1 MARIA
6 TSRPIRFDFHHCPV
20 QRYAMPI
27 VDSYFDLNTLPADAD
42 AVFNAAANANGLFLS
57 KAWFGNLA
65 THGLGAG
72 NRLCIYGVR
81 DHADARLSMLLPL
94 RRDSSR
100 FGLRRLDALANWYS
114 SLYGVLA
121 LPGDMREERLQRL
134 AQALADERP
143 RWDVL
148 DLHPLDPA
156 DPLFQPLLDALGA
169 AGMATQRYFCFTNW
183 YLAVA
188 GRSYDAYADSLPS
201 KLKSTL
207 KRKGRQLAK
216 SGRAQ
221 FDIVTGGEQLEAAI
235 AAYLTVYA
243 RSWKSPEPSQA
254 FMPGL
259 IRTCAEQGW
268 LRLGIATVDGTP
280 AAAQLWIVFRGVA
293 AIYKLAYDERYAS
306 LSIGSLLTEQLMRH
320 VIDIDQVAEV
330 DYLTGDDAYKRDW
343 MSASRERCG
352 IIAFNLRSP
361 RGLAAAAVHLGG
373 GKLKALVRRWRG
385 RGLPGE
391 QIGDAL

>member
-1 MARIA
+1 
-6 TSRPIRFDFHHCPV
+6 
-20 QRYAMPI
+20 MPI
-27 VDSYFDLNTLPADAD
+27 VEVYSDLNALPPDAD
-42 AVFNAAANANGLFLS
+42 AVFEQASDANGMFLS
-57 KAWFGNLA
+57 RTWFENLVA
-65 THGLGAG
+65 CGLEGDH
-72 NRLCIYGVR
+72 RLRVYGVR
-81 DHADARLSMLLPL
+81 DRADASLSLLLLL
-94 RRDSSR
+94 RRGAGR
-100 FGLRRLDALANWYS
+100 FGLRRLEALANWYS
-114 SLYGVLA
+114 SLFGVPA
-121 LPGDMREERLQRL
+121 LPGDMQRDRLQRL
-134 AQALADERP
+134 ALALATERP

-156 DPLFQPLLDALGA
+156 DPLFQALRDTLGA
-169 AGMATQRYFCFTNW
+169 AGMATQRYFCFVNW
-183 YLAVA
+183 YLDVA

-221 FDIVTGGEQLEAAI
+221 FEIVTGGERLDAAI
-235 AAYLTVYA
+235 AAYQAVYA
-243 RSWKSPEPSQA
+243 RSWKSPEPSPD

-259 IRTCAEQGW
+259 IRTCAAQGW
-268 LRLGIATVDGTP
+268 LRLGIATVDGMP
-280 AAAQLWIVFRGVA
+280 AAAQLWIVCRGVA
-293 AIYKLAYDERYAS
+293 AIYKLAYDEHYAS

-320 VIDIDQVAEV
+320 VIDIDKVREV

-373 GKLKALVRRWRG
+373 GRVMALLRRLRG
-385 RGLPGE
+385 QRPENL
-391 QIGDAL
+391 

>member
-1 MARIA
+1 
-6 TSRPIRFDFHHCPV
+6 
-20 QRYAMPI
+20 MPI
-27 VDSYFDLNTLPADAD
+27 VETYSDLDTLPADAD
-42 AVFNAAANANGLFLS
+42 AVFDEAANASGVFLS
-57 KAWFGNLA
+57 KAWFSNLA
-65 THGLGAG
+65 ARGLEPEH
-72 NRLCIYGVR
+72 RLRIYGVR
-81 DHADARLSMLLPL
+81 DRPGAALSLLLPL
-94 RRDSSR
+94 RHRAGR
-100 FGLRRLDALANWYS
+100 FGLRRLEGLANWYS
-114 SLYGVLA
+114 SLYSVLA
-121 LPGDMREERLQRL
+121 LPGDMQQERLQRL
-134 AQALADERP
+134 ATALAAERP

-169 AGMATQRYFCFTNW
+169 AGMVTQRYFCFVNW
-183 YLAVA
+183 YLDVD
-188 GRSYDAYADSLPS
+188 GRSYDTYADSLPS
-201 KLKSTL
+201 KLRSTL

-221 FDIVTGGEQLEAAI
+221 FEIVTGGGQLEAAI
-235 AAYLTVYA
+235 AAYQQVYA
-243 RSWKSPEPSQA
+243 RSWKSPEPSPD

-259 IRTCAEQGW
+259 MRTCAAQGW
-268 LRLGIATVDGTP
+268 LRLGIATVDGVP
-280 AAAQLWIVFRGVA
+280 AAAQLWIVCRGVA

-330 DYLTGDDAYKRDW
+330 DYLTGDDPYKRDW

-373 GKLKALVRRWRG
+373 GRMKALLRRLRRG
-385 RGLPGE
+385 DTPDS
-391 QIGDAL
+391 QDF